1 MPLVAVLVFWVLLGV
16 NGVNGDH
23 SLNLFFND
31 IITKF
36 RLTSPTLIY
45 QGVVPEIC
53 MTHQWLLCLDQEDEQ
68 DILPDVYGNDTNFGK
83 LIKSALRL
91 TLSV

>member
-36 RLTSPTLIY
+36 RLTSPTLIC

-68 DILPDVYGNDTNFGK
+68 DILPDIYGNDTNVGK
-83 LIKSALRL
+83 SIKTALRL